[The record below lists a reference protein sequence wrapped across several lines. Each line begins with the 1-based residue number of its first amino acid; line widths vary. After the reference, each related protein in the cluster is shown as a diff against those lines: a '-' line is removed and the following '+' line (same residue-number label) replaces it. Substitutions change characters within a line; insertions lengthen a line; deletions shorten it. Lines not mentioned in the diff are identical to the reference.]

1 MLASPV
7 AQGTASNWC
16 TCTRNLLACSPHP
29 SWTRGVCVLATLFCA
44 VAVQLWSLL
53 YACIGAAAFVV
64 WTEGGFSA
72 QQGPLTLLGINMV
85 LNLAWMPVRP

>member
-1 MLASPV
+1 M
-7 AQGTASNWC
+7 
-16 TCTRNLLACSPHP
+16 
-29 SWTRGVCVLATLFCA
+29 
-44 VAVQLWSLL
+44 QLWSLL

>member
-1 MLASPV
+1 MNLAL
-7 AQGTASNWC
+7 C
-16 TCTRNLLACSPHP
+16 LLARLPY
-29 SWTRGVCVLATLFCA
+29 GG
-44 VAVQLWSLL
+44 AVQLWSLL

>member
-1 MLASPV
+1 MRTRPTVEFWSLHANEALPCLA
-7 AQGTASNWC
+7 A
-16 TCTRNLLACSPHP
+16 
-29 SWTRGVCVLATLFCA
+29 
-44 VAVQLWSLL
+44 QLWSLL

-64 WTEGGFSA
+64 WTEGGFTA